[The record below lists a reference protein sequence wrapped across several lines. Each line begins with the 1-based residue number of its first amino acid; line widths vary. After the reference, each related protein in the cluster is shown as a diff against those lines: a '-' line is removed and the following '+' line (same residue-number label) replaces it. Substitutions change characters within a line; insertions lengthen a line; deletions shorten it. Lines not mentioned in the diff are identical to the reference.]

1 MKLIQDYSVFIGVQ
15 VYDESKDGQAW
26 NALQRKNSDQEKL
39 KRNKVKGT
47 TYVLWAVLSGSV
59 AMKLPANAGD
69 IGLIPGPGRF
79 PEEKNGNSLQY
90 SYLGNTMDR
99 GT

>member
-1 MKLIQDYSVFIGVQ
+1 M
-15 VYDESKDGQAW
+15 
-26 NALQRKNSDQEKL
+26 
-39 KRNKVKGT
+39 
-47 TYVLWAVLSGSV
+47 LSGSV

-99 GT
+99 GTYQATFHGVTKETDMI